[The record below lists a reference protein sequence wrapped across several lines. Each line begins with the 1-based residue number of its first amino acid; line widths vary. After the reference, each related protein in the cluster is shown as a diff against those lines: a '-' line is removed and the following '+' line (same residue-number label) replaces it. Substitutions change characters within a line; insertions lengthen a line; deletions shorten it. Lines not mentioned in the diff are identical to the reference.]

1 MILKKEETD
10 HAYIEN
16 CFGRSLYSKQELA
29 RTEKEL
35 CKGNHAGCHVWFTDG
50 KYIPKEKISAE
61 NRYLRNQAQ
70 LQMERKTVSEYY
82 HTAFVADKKLYD
94 GSSAAG
100 YTAWQIWTPGS
111 CESVEIGICH
121 G

>member
-70 LQMERKTVSEYY
+70 LQMERNRIYYYKNQKLKT
-82 HTAFVADKKLYD
+82 D
-94 GSSAAG
+94 
-100 YTAWQIWTPGS
+100 
-111 CESVEIGICH
+111 
-121 G
+121 

>member
-1 MILKKEETD
+1 MKSGT
-10 HAYIEN
+10 A
-16 CFGRSLYSKQELA
+16 S
-29 RTEKEL
+29 
-35 CKGNHAGCHVWFTDG
+35 DG
-50 KYIPKEKISAE
+50 KKQNILLLKS
-61 NRYLRNQAQ
+61 
-70 LQMERKTVSEYY
+70 KTVSEYY
-82 HTAFVADKKLYD
+82 RTAFVTDKKLYD